1 MNLKE
6 SKGNMYEF
14 ITHTWNPMGGRCPA
28 SCRRLA
34 SSAAT
39 LGCGEI

>member
-14 ITHTWNPMGGRCPA
+14 ITHTWNPMGGKM
-28 SCRRLA
+28 
-34 SSAAT
+34 SAWMCI
-39 LGCGEI
+39 LLYEISHLY